1 MRLCIRMKQNVYFLC
16 YFHRDSYTNGDLHR
30 SAFYYSITYL
40 CLNLMIN
47 YCFKIINMLKINP
60 LCKVLIFSYK
70 LGKKILYFPKKKN
83 SICTI
88 YHKMSVLSENAPAL
102 DSYRDGEV
110 SGSVFLSARFD
121 LISRHVSIN
130 FSSVRLYRKARNID
144 WQTDKLQDTN
154 VL

>member
-1 MRLCIRMKQNVYFLC
+1 
-16 YFHRDSYTNGDLHR
+16 
-30 SAFYYSITYL
+30 
-40 CLNLMIN
+40 
-47 YCFKIINMLKINP
+47 
-60 LCKVLIFSYK
+60 
-70 LGKKILYFPKKKN
+70 
-83 SICTI
+83 
-88 YHKMSVLSENAPAL
+88 MSVLSENAPAL